1 MSTFDE
7 NHNYKDFFTR
17 NNGETIPLLSYGVVA
32 FTTFFLAYTTL
43 LKNKKKTKKDEDD
56 DIDEENEEDDDVIN
70 MDNENDNNA
79 EFSQDN
85 EVRNDYNNPFNRP
98 ELKPDIIDNREQDNM
113 RGGKYNKYNSHL
125 SNILDII
132 EITKELKKNKN
143 TPKKTIKLI
152 DNIMKIE
159 DEENRVNNEFRLIF
173 FKKITSFKTFLT
185 QYESLSIRT
194 YKELTLLC
202 SLLLIIISYVF
213 FIVIHY
219 KEAFNLT
226 DEDEI
231 NTIRNSIL
239 YKIED
244 IELNYI
250 DTPHY
255 LSELKEDIFLLTSIR
270 PSLNENVQVI
280 VDFLILEV
288 GYMLQNNNR
297 RGKSKKNAPLKLKNR
312 KTRKTML

>member
-43 LKNKKKTKKDEDD
+43 LKNKKKN
-56 DIDEENEEDDDVIN
+56 DIDEENEEDDDIMNNVN
-70 MDNENDNNA
+70 DDNTEFSDENELRNDN
-79 EFSQDN
+79 DN
-85 EVRNDYNNPFNRP
+85 SFNRP

-143 TPKKTIKLI
+143 TPKTIKLI

-159 DEENRVNNEFRLIF
+159 DEENRVDNEFRLIF

-231 NTIRNSIL
+231 NNIRSSIL